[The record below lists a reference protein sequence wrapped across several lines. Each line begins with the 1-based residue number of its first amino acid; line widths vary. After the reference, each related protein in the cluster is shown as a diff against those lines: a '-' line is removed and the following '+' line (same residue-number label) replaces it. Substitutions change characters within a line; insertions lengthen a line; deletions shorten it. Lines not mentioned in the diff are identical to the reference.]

1 MARRELL
8 HISKLNDFG
17 KWLEEQGYMILPT
30 SKNPYE
36 VLRAKKDKDI
46 VIIYCKASSKEHLS
60 IMDKDYS
67 LIRRFINESKKNVN
81 VDRIENMTENEA
93 VKYMK
98 IERECI
104 NRNCDRNC
112 AECDI
117 VQEVDDLNSAYDV
130 AIKALKDI
138 SWYQALGNKEE
149 CQKAF
154 ILYREMYKR
163 KFTLEIVEEYMKFED
178 ECLRKN
184 FTFKSL
190 IEAREKQTPKQP
202 CLEGDGYADGH
213 LVYNTWICP
222 CCGKYYEI
230 DYEKYDYCP
239 NCGQAVDWSMENED
253 ID

>member
-149 CQKAF
+149 CQHQRSTT
-154 ILYREMYKR
+154 IYHRPYRHG
-163 KFTLEIVEEYMKFED
+163 IIPD
-178 ECLRKN
+178 DIACDN
-184 FTFKSL
+184 
-190 IEAREKQTPKQP
+190 IKQR
-202 CLEGDGYADGH
+202 
-213 LVYNTWICP
+213 
-222 CCGKYYEI
+222 
-230 DYEKYDYCP
+230 KYDKRHFMQDTLPPGEPAWFHQFHQYKDVKGNDNDVGSGHHSPPPICHVIHKII
-239 NCGQAVDWSMENED
+239 NG
-253 ID
+253 